1 MKAPKSNKG
10 DFKTVPAGNHVAR
23 LYRLLHIGTVPEV
36 YMGEDKMTNKIML
49 GFELPN
55 EKAVFTTEKGEEP
68 FVISREFTLSM
79 NEKANLRKIVEGMLG
94 TTFSDDDADE
104 FDIESLIGQ
113 TCLLNVV
120 HKKSEKSGN
129 DYALIMSASPLPK
142 GMEAPEKYNEAQIL
156 DYSKWDEKLFMSLP
170 QFLKDKIRASE
181 EFKKKGEENW

>member
-1 MKAPKSNKG
+1 MKAPKSKGG

-36 YMGEDKMTNKIML
+36 YMGEDKMTDKIML

-55 EKAVFTTEKGEEP
+55 EKAVFTAEKGEEP

-79 NEKANLRKIVEGMLG
+79 SEKANLRKIVEGMLG
-94 TTFSDDDADE
+94 TTFNDDEAYE
-104 FDIESLIGQ
+104 FDVESLIGQ

-142 GMEAPEKYNEAQIL
+142 GMEAPAAYNKAQVL
-156 DYSKWDEKLFMSLP
+156 DYDKWNEDLFMSLP
-170 QFLKDKIRASE
+170 GFLKEKIRASE
-181 EFKKKGEENW
+181 EYKKKGEQW